1 VQWLQSGNFRL
12 YQVKPWFFCTNN
24 HYLVK
29 YCLNKIPLAMY
40 VKPGVAVSFIVHT
53 KVSKTYLKKKFK
65 DKKKKSIQSFVNSCC
80 RSQCLHIVVRTIQV
94 LFKKKT
100 LLAKRENN
108 FTPSQT
114 AFLSVKS
121 TK

>member
-1 VQWLQSGNFRL
+1 
-12 YQVKPWFFCTNN
+12 
-24 HYLVK
+24 
-29 YCLNKIPLAMY
+29 MY